1 MAVGHGQHDL
11 ELHLRRL
18 AWKIV
23 RVPGLRFPYI
33 SEMDEGIRFLSSSE
47 KVLFSFVV
55 VVAG

>member
-1 MAVGHGQHDL
+1 VGHGQHDL

-33 SEMDEGIRFLSSSE
+33 NEMEEGIRFLSSSK